1 MPKSVV
7 HCFTGSREALMKYLD
22 MGFYIGITGWVC
34 DERRGTHLKELVPLI
49 PLERLMIETDSP
61 YLLPR
66 DMKLDNSTRNEPKYL
81 AHIANTIAEI
91 RKESKELVYSS
102 IYMNSL
108 DFFDISI

>member
-1 MPKSVV
+1 
-7 HCFTGSREALMKYLD
+7 MKYLD

-34 DERRGTHLKELVPLI
+34 DERRGTHLKELIPLI

-81 AHIANTIAEI
+81 AHIANKISEI
-91 RKESKELVYSS
+91 RNESKELVYSS